1 MNTMITRRYLLRFAG
16 LFGVGSALPASP
28 LAAAQ
33 KKAAV
38 PAAVAEPNVY
48 ASIGV
53 RPLIN
58 CRGTLTIIGGSV
70 ELPEVRAAKTAAN
83 QQYAQLDEVMDGV
96 GQRLAI
102 SGARLLGRS
111 LTLQRQRQ
119 PHQVARASG
128 SGDAVQ
134 QRPRHRHRCAGD
146 RRSA

>member
-38 PAAVAEPNVY
+38 PAAAAEPNVY

-70 ELPEVRAAKTAAN
+70 
-83 QQYAQLDEVMDGV
+83 
-96 GQRLAI
+96 
-102 SGARLLGRS
+102 
-111 LTLQRQRQ
+111 
-119 PHQVARASG
+119 
-128 SGDAVQ
+128 
-134 QRPRHRHRCAGD
+134 
-146 RRSA
+146 